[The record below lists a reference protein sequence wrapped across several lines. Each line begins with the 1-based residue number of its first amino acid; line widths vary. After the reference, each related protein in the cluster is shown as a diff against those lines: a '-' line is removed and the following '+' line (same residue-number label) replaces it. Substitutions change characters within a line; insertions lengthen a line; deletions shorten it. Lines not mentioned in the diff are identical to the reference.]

1 MNLSAS
7 QENYIKI
14 IWYLE
19 QDNLKPAS
27 KVVADRLNVK
37 PPTVL
42 SMFNQLEKMELLTY
56 NKNDGARLTEKGD
69 MKARKLVRK
78 HRLIETFLENVL
90 EMEENLVHDEA
101 ELLEHV
107 ISDQLMYRIDAYLGF
122 PRRDPHGTIIPSWHK
137 NGVAVNLNHIEQEHS
152 FVVKDMNIDEEIS
165 EYFEKNGLRAGT
177 LWTMA
182 QVFPDKSSF
191 LITDGKRFLALSSE
205 TARKISVNI
214 Q

>member
-19 QDNLKPAS
+19 QNNLKPAS

-69 MKARKLVRK
+69 MRARKLVRK
-78 HRLIETFLENVL
+78 HRLIETFLESVL
-90 EMEENLVHDEA
+90 EMEENVVHEEA

-122 PRRDPHGTIIPSWHK
+122 PRKDPHGTIIPSWQK
-137 NGVAVNLNHIEQEHS
+137 NGVLVSLNNIEQEHS
-152 FVVKDMNIDEEIS
+152 FVVRELDLDDEIS
-165 EYFEKNGLRAGT
+165 DYFEKNGLRTGT

-182 QVFPDKSSF
+182 EVFPDKSSF
-191 LITDGKRFLALSSE
+191 LITNGKRFLALSSE
-205 TARKISVNI
+205 TAEKIGVNI